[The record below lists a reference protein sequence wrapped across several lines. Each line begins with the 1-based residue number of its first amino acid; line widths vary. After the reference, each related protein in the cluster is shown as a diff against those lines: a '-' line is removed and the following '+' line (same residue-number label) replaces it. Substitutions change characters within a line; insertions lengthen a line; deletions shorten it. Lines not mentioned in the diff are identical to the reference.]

1 MSRPPPRQLPDWLPT
16 PGCAAKWGTRDGRV
30 RGRRSTGRWSSGH
43 TRRDL
48 AKRRQWEIENTPLSP
63 ESPPYPLRADPF
75 RLFAGY
81 PTAAIEPDHIVAL
94 APNRSAAEFPAIS
107 GVELGAY
114 ARPLF
119 APDGDCLKVLD
130 HLGAHGENT
139 IRRLLELFEQRD
151 RGTILRTIAWLAKLD
166 LVRFP

>member
-1 MSRPPPRQLPDWLPT
+1 MGDAGRTCARETFDWSVVIRAYQDL
-16 PGCAAKWGTRDGRV
+16 W
-30 RGRRSTGRWSSGH
+30 
-43 TRRDL
+43 RDL